1 MCYGKNLYYKKLWIA
16 YNNFT
21 WGQIKRKECPGAPRK
36 CNFSGTNATWLYIQ
50 SFKEHFP
57 AIFKTIAK

>member
-21 WGQIKRKECPGAPRK
+21 LGQKKGK
-36 CNFSGTNATWLYIQ
+36 NALELQHGYIFRVSKSTSLQ
-50 SFKEHFP
+50 FLTLSQNKSHF
-57 AIFKTIAK
+57 TST